1 MKTVL
6 NGIDKYDFSNLKKYN
21 VGVIVNYSSVTK
33 NLDHI
38 LDVLLKSGV
47 KIRYIFTPEHGLYGT
62 ADGEKLKD
70 SVHPVYNVPI
80 VSLYGERFAI
90 ERAILEELDVLIYD
104 IQDVGLRYYT
114 FIYTLAKALESVSGT
129 HVRLDVLD
137 RINPLGR
144 KYFGPRI
151 PEELNSM
158 VGGYALPVRYGLTT
172 GELALYY
179 KKLLQLDVNLNV
191 VKCEGWSG
199 EFFNETDLLWN
210 VPSPN
215 IPTFQSALCYAGMC
229 IFEATNVSV
238 GRGTTKPFEFFGA
251 PWVNNNDMQSFLR
264 KKFPKLRVRKREF
277 IPMFREYA
285 GQVCYGVEFFPTVE
299 DNFFEIA
306 VELFKYLQKYDEFT
320 FDNFRLDQLTGIKNF
335 AFDPDR
341 LLDFDLSD
349 YFDFISDI
357 ILYP

>member
-1 MKTVL
+1 MKKIL
-6 NGIDKYDFSNLKKYN
+6 NGIDKFDFGSL
-21 VGVIVNYSSVTK
+21 VGRRIGVIVNYSSVTK
-33 NLDHI
+33 NLDHM
-38 LDVLLKSGV
+38 LDIIHHYGVLPK
-47 KIRYIFTPEHGLYGT
+47 YIFVPEHGLYGT
-62 ADGEKLKD
+62 FDTENSD
-70 SVHPVYNVPI
+70 TTHHPVLKIPI
-80 VSLYGERFAI
+80 VGIFIQYNEFDT
-90 ERAILEELDVLIYD
+90 ILEELDVLIYD
-104 IQDVGLRYYT
+104 IQDVGLRFFT
-114 FIYTLAKALESVSGT
+114 FAYSLAKIMECVSKT
-129 HVRLDVLD
+129 NIELVVLD

-144 KYFGPRI
+144 QFFGPRI
-151 PEELNSM
+151 PKELNSI
-158 VGGYALPVRYGLTT
+158 VGAYALPARYGLTV

-179 KKLLQLDVNLNV
+179 KKFLRLDVNLKI

-215 IPTFQSALCYAGMC
+215 LPTFSSVLCYAGMC
-229 IFEATNVSV
+229 IFEATNMSV

-251 PWVNNNDMQSFLR
+251 PWLDNDDMLNFLR
-264 KKFPKLRVRKREF
+264 GRFPRLRVRKREF

-320 FDNFRLDQLTGIKNF
+320 YDNVRLDQLTGVKDF
-335 AFDPDR
+335 AHDPDK

-349 YFDFISDI
+349 YLDFVSDI
-357 ILYP
+357 ILYR